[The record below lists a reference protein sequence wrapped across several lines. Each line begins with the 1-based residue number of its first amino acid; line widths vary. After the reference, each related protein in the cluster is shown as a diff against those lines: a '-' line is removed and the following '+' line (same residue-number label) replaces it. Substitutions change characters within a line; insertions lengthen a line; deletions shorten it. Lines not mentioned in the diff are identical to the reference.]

1 MRIAA
6 SALLARFGKIRRFDA
21 CLSDWVSIYSPSK
34 RHQEIDMKVA
44 KLSSEDRRAAIVKAV
59 RRVFAEKGF
68 DGTTTRELA
77 DAAGVSEALLFKHF
91 PNKEAL
97 FTAMQAA
104 CCTEEDVGI
113 FERIKALEPS
123 ASTLVLLVHFLVS
136 RIVGGSK
143 PRHSDQAIVNRL
155 MLRSLADDGE
165 FAQVLLARVAH
176 EWIPKVEECIAA
188 AIAAGDAVDG
198 FVQPHLS
205 GWLTHH
211 VAAMLMLHRLPTSA
225 VVQYAMPEAQLVEQ
239 TVWFSLRGMGL
250 KEKTIARYYN
260 PKALALFQ

>member
-1 MRIAA
+1 VKT
-6 SALLARFGKIRRFDA
+6 S
-21 CLSDWVSIYSPSK
+21 
-34 RHQEIDMKVA
+34 A
-44 KLSSEDRRAAIVKAV
+44 KLSNEARRAAIIQAV

-77 DAAGVSEALLFKHF
+77 DAAGISEGLLFKHF
-91 PNKEAL
+91 PNKAAL
-97 FTAMQAA
+97 FTAMQTA
-104 CCTEEDVGI
+104 CCTAEDFGT

-136 RIVGGSK
+136 RIVG
-143 PRHSDQAIVNRL
+143 RYNLRESDQPIVNRL
-155 MLRSLADDGE
+155 LLRSLADDGE
-165 FAQVLLARVAH
+165 FAHILLSRIGR

-198 FVQPHLS
+198 ALQPQLS

-211 VAAMLMLHRLPTSA
+211 VAAMVMFTRLPVDS
-225 VVQYAMPEAQLVEQ
+225 VVDYALPERELAEQ
-239 TVWFSLRGMGL
+239 VVWFSLRGMGL
-250 KEKTIARYYN
+250 KEKAITRYYN